1 MKTAK
6 REINSK
12 SKGHREKNHLRNA
25 VRISLIL
32 IITVAIFPLTAS
44 ASKQRFERFVLDF
57 DDTRLQSMQSEPA
70 KIFLKKSLRDQYP
83 GIDLRALQLE
93 KVVLVAK
100 TKLGRGG
107 AELRVGEHWSGI
119 SRVYGNPWEFHG
131 PSRYSF
137 DKVRFVNPAN
147 GSAGPWQLDLWGNFV
162 VRKVVVIVSHVRRP
176 HNNNFDDRSGRHR
189 GR

>member
-12 SKGHREKNHLRNA
+12 IKGHREKNHLRNA

-70 KIFLKKSLRDQYP
+70 K
-83 GIDLRALQLE
+83 
-93 KVVLVAK
+93 
-100 TKLGRGG
+100 LGC
-107 AELRVGEHWSGI
+107 
-119 SRVYGNPWEFHG
+119 
-131 PSRYSF
+131 
-137 DKVRFVNPAN
+137 
-147 GSAGPWQLDLWGNFV
+147 
-162 VRKVVVIVSHVRRP
+162 
-176 HNNNFDDRSGRHR
+176 
-189 GR
+189 